1 MATTSQGCSLP
12 ARRRARSGPMPAG
25 SPGVSARRVLFTA
38 ELIPRQANVD
48 IGVGAQFVQPAP
60 PLFRSEEHTSELQSR
75 FDLVCRLLLEKK
87 KKIEQISRGQGTHGS
102 QVARA
107 GRCSHAPSTNA

>member
-1 MATTSQGCSLP
+1 ATTSQGCSLP

-60 PLFRSEEHTSELQSR
+60 PLFL
-75 FDLVCRLLLEKK
+75 RLLLAEHLA
-87 KKIEQISRGQGTHGS
+87 GTVPDGFARLVLRAPVGDFDDEIR
-102 QVARA
+102 VA
-107 GRCSHAPSTNA
+107 